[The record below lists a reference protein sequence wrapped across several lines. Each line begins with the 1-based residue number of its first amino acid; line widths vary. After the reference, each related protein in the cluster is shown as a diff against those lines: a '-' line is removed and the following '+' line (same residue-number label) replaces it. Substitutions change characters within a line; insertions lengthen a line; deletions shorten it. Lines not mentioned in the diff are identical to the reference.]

1 MSEMCNPPRR
11 FRLVLEDTLMAFGV
25 LWSDNSATVRWFGDD
40 SHQSFVI
47 WPDMERAVERSF
59 SAPGSKV
66 PVVLE
71 WIDT

>member
-1 MSEMCNPPRR
+1 MSNFVEPRR
-11 FRLVLEDTLMAFGV
+11 FRLVLEETIIVAFGV

-47 WPDMERAVERSF
+47 WPNMERAVERSF

-71 WIDT
+71 WIDP